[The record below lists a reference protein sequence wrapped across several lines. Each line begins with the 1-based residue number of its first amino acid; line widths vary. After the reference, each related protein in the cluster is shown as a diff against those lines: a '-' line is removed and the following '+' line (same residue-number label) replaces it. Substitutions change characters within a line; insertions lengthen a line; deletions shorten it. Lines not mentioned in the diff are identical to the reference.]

1 MSDQTTLTLIRH
13 GESYAN
19 IEHIVEC
26 YTCRGLT
33 PHGQAQVATLADR
46 FRTGAERYDV
56 LVASTL
62 TRARMTA
69 EQLAPVLGLAVEWD
83 DDLHELRVGV
93 ADGMRYAD
101 VSQQYPQFD
110 RGIIDVHQHVAPG
123 GESWNLFA
131 ARVAGA
137 LDRITTTHK
146 GRRIAVVCHGGV
158 IEASFLWALDLSAGV
173 RRRVSFPAKN
183 TALTTWVERAS
194 PHDGRREWQLVRHND
209 AVHLT
214 ATFPETA

>member
-1 MSDQTTLTLIRH
+1 MNDETTLTLIRH
-13 GESYAN
+13 GESFAN
-19 IEHIVEC
+19 IEGIVEC

-33 PHGQAQVATLADR
+33 PRGQAQVETLAQR
-46 FRTGAERYDV
+46 FRTGAEPFDV

-69 EQLAPVLGLAVEWD
+69 EQLAPALALPIIWD
-83 DDLHELRVGV
+83 DELHELRVGV

-101 VSQQYPQFD
+101 VTIQYPQFN
-110 RGIIDVHQHVAPG
+110 RGIIDVHQRVAPE

-137 LDRITTTHK
+137 LERITTQHRGK
-146 GRRIAVVCHGGV
+146 RIAVVCHGGV

-209 AVHLT
+209 ATHLRD
-214 ATFPETA
+214 EHN